1 MSCEWKASTTEGPAL
16 LSTVVFGERRRRI
29 FCPQFRHMSGVLF
42 ARPRVDAVAV
52 GRPGPRLLRI
62 HGDIATNGLRA
73 PSSKQYAV
81 RKVPKLAESD
91 ACDVWLEAESTALLS
106 PDSLRRARPGGGN
119 QKNEGPRAPR
129 DVYPRGS

>member
-42 ARPRVDAVAV
+42 ARPRVDDVAV

-91 ACDVWLEAESTALLS
+91 ACDVWLEAESILS
-106 PDSLRRARPGGGN
+106 ESVQSVTCQKKPGSG
-119 QKNEGPRAPR
+119 KEGISNYGQAETR
-129 DVYPRGS
+129 